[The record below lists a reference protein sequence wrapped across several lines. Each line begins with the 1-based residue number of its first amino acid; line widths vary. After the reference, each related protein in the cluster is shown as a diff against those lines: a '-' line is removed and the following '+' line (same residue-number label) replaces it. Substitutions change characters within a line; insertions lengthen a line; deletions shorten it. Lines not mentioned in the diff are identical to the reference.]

1 MTDFDPTRFSGT
13 VPLFPL
19 PGTVLFP
26 HQTLPL
32 HIFEPRY
39 RQMVAEALEGEKLI
53 AMALLAPG
61 WQSQYQGRPKIHEM
75 TCLGQIVV
83 HERLPDGKYNLMLRG
98 VMRAVVTEELPP
110 DRLYRT
116 AKVELYKDYYHRE
129 PMIDRSRRACELVLS
144 LKKLFRHTDGDA
156 LVARLMETE
165 LPLGQLCDLLAPLL
179 RCDAAEKQALLEEPD
194 ADQRSDQLLMA
205 IRREL
210 AAADQVASPVYPPAF
225 SLN

>member
-53 AMALLAPG
+53 AMALLSPG
-61 WQSQYQGRPKIHEM
+61 WQSQYEGRPKIHEM

-83 HERLPDGKYNLMLRG
+83 HERLPDGKSNLMLKG
-98 VMRAVVTEELPP
+98 LMRAVVTEELPP

-129 PMIDRSRRACELVLS
+129 PMIDRSRRVNELILS
-144 LKKLFRHTDGDA
+144 LRKLFRHTDAAA
-156 LVARLMETE
+156 LVARLLESE
-165 LPLGQLCDLLAPLL
+165 IPLGQL
-179 RCDAAEKQALLEEPD
+179 RCDAETKHELLEEVD
-194 ADQRSDQLLMA
+194 ADQRSDLLLMA
-205 IRREL
+205 LRREL
-210 AAADQVASPVYPPAF
+210 AAADQVVAPVYPPAF

>member
-1 MTDFDPTRFSGT
+1 MTDFDPTCFSGT

-19 PGTVLFP
+19 PGMVLFP

-32 HIFEPRY
+32 HVFEPRY
-39 RQMVAEALEGEKLI
+39 RQMVADALYGEKLI
-53 AMALLAPG
+53 AMALLSPG
-61 WQSQYQGRPKIHEM
+61 WQSQYEGRPKIHEM

-83 HERLPDGKYNLMLRG
+83 HERLPDGKYNLMLKG
-98 VMRAVVTEELPP
+98 LMRAVVTEELPP

-129 PMIDRSRRACELVLS
+129 PMIDRSRRVQELILS
-144 LKKLFRHTDGDA
+144 LRQLFRHTDGAA
-156 LVARLMETE
+156 LVARLLESE
-165 LPLGQLCDLLAPLL
+165 IPLGQLCDLLAPLL
-179 RCDAAEKQALLEEPD
+179 RGDAAEKQALLEDVD
-194 ADQRSDQLLMA
+194 ADQRSDLLLMA

-210 AAADQVASPVYPPAF
+210 AAADQVAAPVYPPAF